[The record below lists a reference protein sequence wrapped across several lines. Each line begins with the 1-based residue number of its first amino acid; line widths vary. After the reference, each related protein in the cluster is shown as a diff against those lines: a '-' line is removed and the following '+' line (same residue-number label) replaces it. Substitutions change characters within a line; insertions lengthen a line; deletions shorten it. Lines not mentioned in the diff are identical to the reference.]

1 MRYQGSKAK
10 FAKPL
15 LEFML
20 PNRQPEQPYYEPFCG
35 SCSVI
40 QRVTGE
46 RHANDNNPYLIA
58 MFVALQ
64 NGWIPPAVVTEDE
77 YNHIKRNKDKYP
89 PELVGFV
96 GVGCSF
102 GGAWFAGYAR
112 GLAKERVRNYANEF
126 IIALM
131 QDLPLLQTIHFT
143 SLDYRHIG
151 YKPSSFIYC
160 DPPYASTKT
169 YHSGFDN
176 SLFWSWVRQM
186 SRDGHTVFVS
196 EYNAPTDFEC
206 VWSYTRNSTMDK
218 KSCNKTYTEKLFK
231 WRFS

>member
-20 PNRQPEQPYYEPFCG
+20 PHRKEGQPYYEPFCG

-77 YNHIKRNKDKYP
+77 YNHIKRNRDKYP

-96 GVGCSF
+96 GVACAF
-102 GGAWFAGYAR
+102 GGGWLNSYAKDKTQR
-112 GLAKERVRNYANEF
+112 EYSQEGFNSVMR
-126 IIALM
+126 
-131 QDLPLLQTIHFT
+131 DLPLIKGIKFT

-151 YKPSSFIYC
+151 YKPHSFIYC
-160 DPPYASTKT
+160 DPPYANTRGYKV
-169 YHSGFDN
+169 GFDN

-206 VWSYTRNSTMDK
+206 VWSYTRNSMFDK
-218 KSCNKTYTEKLFK
+218 KSYNKTYTEKLFK
-231 WRFS
+231 WRFA